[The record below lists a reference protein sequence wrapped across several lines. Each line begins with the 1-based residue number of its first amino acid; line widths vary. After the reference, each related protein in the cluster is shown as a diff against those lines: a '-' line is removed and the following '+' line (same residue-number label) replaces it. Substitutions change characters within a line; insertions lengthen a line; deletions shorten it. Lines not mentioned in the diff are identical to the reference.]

1 MRLFLRQ
8 TRQYQRTI
16 FTALQKML
24 VLSQSIYNLD
34 EILRDYYNKVIT
46 LDEAIEQIY
55 LNISEAGLRD
65 TSIQIVICKKIIEN
79 EECFEIGESIPLK

>member
-1 MRLFLRQ
+1 MRLFLQQ

-16 FTALQKML
+16 FTALQKTL

-65 TSIQIVICKKIIEN
+65 PSIQIVILKNIIEN

>member
-1 MRLFLRQ
+1 MRLFLQQ

-16 FTALQKML
+16 FTALQKTL

-55 LNISEAGLRD
+55 LNP
-65 TSIQIVICKKIIEN
+65 SIQIVILKNIIEN